1 MNVTDM
7 LEQSHLQVI
16 QVLDDLPEV
25 AWDIPGA
32 CDDWS
37 VKDLI
42 AHLASYERVLIDALN
57 TFSGAEPTPYL
68 HKFISDPAAFDAA
81 EVEVRKY
88 QTSQHVEDEYQELQ
102 VQSSA
107 LLARIP
113 ADTVW
118 QTGTMPWSRTY
129 QCLAD
134 FIQTMCE
141 HTREHCA
148 QIVRFRATHADV
160 TGPAEV

>member
-7 LEQSHLQVI
+7 LDQSHLQVI
-16 QVLDDLPEV
+16 QVLDDLPEA

-32 CDDWS
+32 CGDWS
-37 VKDLI
+37 VKDII

-57 TFSGAEPTPYL
+57 TLSGAEPTTDL
-68 HKFISDPAAFDAA
+68 RKFIDDPAAFDAA
-81 EVEVRKY
+81 EVEARKY
-88 QTSQHVEDEYQELQ
+88 QTAQHVEDEYQELQ

-107 LLARIP
+107 LLGQIP
-113 ADTVW
+113 ADIVW
-118 QTGTMPWSRTY
+118 QTGTIPWSRTH
-129 QCLAD
+129 QRLAD

-148 QIVRFRATHADV
+148 QIVRFRETHSNV
-160 TGPAEV
+160 TGPAKV

>member
-7 LEQSHLQVI
+7 LDQSHLQVI
-16 QVLDDLPEV
+16 QVLDDLPEA

-32 CDDWS
+32 CGNWS
-37 VKDLI
+37 VKDII
-42 AHLASYERVLIDALN
+42 AHLASYERVIIDALN
-57 TFSGAEPTPYL
+57 TLSGIEPTPYL
-68 HKFISDPAAFDAA
+68 RRFINDPAAFNDA
-81 EVEVRKY
+81 EVEAWKY
-88 QTSQHVEDEYQELQ
+88 HTAQQVEDEYQEVQ

-113 ADTVW
+113 ARIIW
-118 QTGTMPWSRTY
+118 QTGTMSWCRAN

-148 QIVRFRATHADV
+148 QIVRFRETHSDV